1 MHRVIQSILALL
13 LAATSCGLAPAQTK
27 EISGRDYV
35 VLSDFLRAQLEGK
48 NGPDDIRVGLKGSVV
63 APFTV
68 AFLKPLDTELRAW
81 MKRDLKGLTPDTLES
96 FERCAAEQMVIRHR
110 FDLPLE
116 YELALPEETKD
127 GKLLYAH
134 HPHTNG
140 FVQFSCLGV
149 NSSGTQALFYLER
162 LISDAA
168 VGKWVLMEKDQ
179 SGKWVAKH
187 ELVTWIA

>member
-1 MHRVIQSILALL
+1 
-13 LAATSCGLAPAQTK
+13 
-27 EISGRDYV
+27 
-35 VLSDFLRAQLEGK
+35 
-48 NGPDDIRVGLKGSVV
+48 
-63 APFTV
+63 
-68 AFLKPLDTELRAW
+68 
-81 MKRDLKGLTPDTLES
+81 
-96 FERCAAEQMVIRHR
+96 
-110 FDLPLE
+110 LPLE